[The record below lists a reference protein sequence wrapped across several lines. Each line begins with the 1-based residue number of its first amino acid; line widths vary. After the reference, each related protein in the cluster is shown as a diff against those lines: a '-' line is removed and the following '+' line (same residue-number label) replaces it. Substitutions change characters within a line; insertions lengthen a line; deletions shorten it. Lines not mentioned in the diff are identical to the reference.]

1 MQAGLQ
7 TFKTVQEQYLLQK
20 GWVYY
25 MPNNFGQQLVFA
37 LLKLEAINRKLMAS
51 SLFKGINAE
60 HIVVVSTRLVIII

>member
-7 TFKTVQEQYLLQK
+7 TFKTVRGCLIAVAQGHFMQ
-20 GWVYY
+20 
-25 MPNNFGQQLVFA
+25 NNFGQQLVFA